1 MTDREYIMQRVL
13 TSTDK
18 EAEEILFGM
27 ELIMQGA
34 TAEEAIEALK
44 QNRKEE
50 AAHETV

>member
-18 EAEEILFGM
+18 EVEEILFGM

-34 TAEEAIEALK
+34 TAEEAYRMWKARQGE
-44 QNRKEE
+44 
-50 AAHETV
+50 